1 MLIPR
6 ILYENDVVFC
16 FWGRIYVRRI
26 LSMGFPLANSSISL
40 SRYRIS
46 RIKGSSIFSIRTPQ
60 TVTFILVFI
69 HLRSALKKR
78 LVVNVLISLEI
89 QFLLAVSGE
98 PVNDFIYLIFC
109 AVFTDAF
116 MDKERVDFREGH
128 LISVLFL
135 HHSSLLA
142 VSIFRP
148 DGFADRKDSF
158 PK

>member
-1 MLIPR
+1 MRMMLYFGFGEDLCPQDFVHGFSFDQLVDQLVEIP
-6 ILYENDVVFC
+6 N
-16 FWGRIYVRRI
+16 
-26 LSMGFPLANSSISL
+26 FPHQRFLDIFDSHSTNSNFYFIS
-40 SRYRIS
+40 
-46 RIKGSSIFSIRTPQ
+46 
-60 TVTFILVFI
+60 VFI

-142 VSIFRP
+142 VPIFRP

>member
-1 MLIPR
+1 MRMMLYFVFGGEFISAGFCPWVFLWPTRRLACRDTEFPASKVPR
-6 ILYENDVVFC
+6 YF
-16 FWGRIYVRRI
+16 R
-26 LSMGFPLANSSISL
+26 
-40 SRYRIS
+40 
-46 RIKGSSIFSIRTPQ
+46 
-60 TVTFILVFI
+60 
-69 HLRSALKKR
+69 
-78 LVVNVLISLEI
+78 
-89 QFLLAVSGE
+89 LAVSGE

-109 AVFTDAF
+109 AGFTDAF

-142 VSIFRP
+142 VPIFRP

>member
-1 MLIPR
+1 M
-6 ILYENDVVFC
+6 
-16 FWGRIYVRRI
+16 
-26 LSMGFPLANSSISL
+26 
-40 SRYRIS
+40 
-46 RIKGSSIFSIRTPQ
+46 
-60 TVTFILVFI
+60 
-69 HLRSALKKR
+69 KKR

-89 QFLLAVSGE
+89 QFLFAVSGE

-142 VSIFRP
+142 VPIFRP
-148 DGFADRKDSF
+148 DGFADSKDRF